1 MSKRFFGTDGVRGVA
16 NTEPITAETTLRL
29 GKALAKIILDTS
41 GEDRKR
47 ILIGKDT
54 RISGSML
61 EMSLA
66 AGVCSMGFDVLLAG
80 DIPTPAVAF
89 LTTDLMCGAGV
100 VISASH
106 NPFEDNGIKF
116 FDARGLKFDDQR
128 ELDIESLII
137 SENFDSDYSI
147 DHQLGRAYRLED
159 AAGRYTVFLKT
170 SIPKGLNL
178 KGLKIVL
185 DCANGAGHKVAPQVF
200 QELGAEVTPLFIS
213 PDGRNINL
221 NCGSLH
227 PEAMTREILKSG
239 ADFGVALDGDGD
251 RAIFADENGNTV
263 DGDQIM
269 GMVSLDLFERG
280 LLKHGTVVATVMS
293 NLGLE
298 VALKQKGIR
307 LVRTA
312 VGDRYVVEAML
323 KDGYNFG
330 GEQSGHLVF
339 FDYSTTGDG
348 ILSALQVASIIKR
361 TSKSLSSLTSWIKKY
376 PQILHNIPVK
386 DRVNFDDVPAV
397 RKVIED
403 CEQRLGNSGRILI
416 RYSGT
421 QSLCRVMVEGENQ
434 ELVQKVVEEVSDA
447 LVGNI
452 CHD

>member
-1 MSKRFFGTDGVRGVA
+1 MTKRFFGTDGVRGVA
-16 NTEPITAETTLRL
+16 NREPITAETVLKL
-29 GKALAKIILDTS
+29 GKALARALLES
-41 GEDRKR
+41 SNEGERR

-61 EMSLA
+61 EMAMA
-66 AGVCSMGFDVLLAG
+66 AGICSMGLDVLLAG

-89 LTTDLMCGAGV
+89 LTRDLMCCAGV
-100 VISASH
+100 VVSASH
-106 NPFEDNGIKF
+106 NPFEDNGLKF
-116 FDARGLKFDDQR
+116 FDAQGFKFDDQR
-128 ELDIESLII
+128 ELDIESLLV
-137 SENFDSDYSI
+137 SESIDSDHSI
-147 DHQLGRAYRLED
+147 VHQLGRVSRVED
-159 AAGRYTVFLKT
+159 GSARYLVFLKT

-185 DCANGAGHKVAPQVF
+185 DCANGAGYRVAPQIF
-200 QELGAEVTPLFIS
+200 QELGAEVVPLFAS

-227 PEAMTREILKSG
+227 PEAMTMEILKSG

-251 RAIFADENGNTV
+251 RAIFADENGATV

-280 LLKHGTVVATVMS
+280 LLKHDTLVATVMT

-298 VALKQKGIR
+298 VAMKQKGIR
-307 LVRTA
+307 LVRTT

-348 ILSALQVASIIKR
+348 ILSALQVASIMKR
-361 TSKSLSSLTSWIKKY
+361 TSKSLSSLTGWIKKF
-376 PQILHNIPVK
+376 PQILHNIPIKV
-386 DRVNFDDVPAV
+386 RVNFSEVPAV

-403 CEQRLGNSGRILI
+403 CEKRLGDSGRILI

-421 QSLCRVMVEGENQ
+421 QSLCRVMVEGEDQ
-434 ELVQKVVEEVSDA
+434 KLVQNVVQEVSDA
-447 LVGNI
+447 LAGNI
-452 CHD
+452 CHE

>member
-1 MSKRFFGTDGVRGVA
+1 MTKRFFGTDGVRGVA
-16 NTEPITAETTLRL
+16 NREPITAETVLRL
-29 GKALAKIILDTS
+29 GKALARALLES
-41 GEDRKR
+41 SNEGERR

-61 EMSLA
+61 EMAMA
-66 AGVCSMGFDVLLAG
+66 AGICSMGLDVLLAG

-89 LTTDLMCGAGV
+89 LTRDLMCCAGV
-100 VISASH
+100 VVSASH
-106 NPFEDNGIKF
+106 NPFEDNGLKF
-116 FDARGLKFDDQR
+116 FDAQGFKFDDQR
-128 ELDIESLII
+128 ELDIESLLV
-137 SENFDSDYSI
+137 SESIDSDYSI
-147 DHQLGRAYRLED
+147 VHQLGRVSRVKD
-159 AAGRYTVFLKT
+159 ASARYMVFLKT

-185 DCANGAGHKVAPQVF
+185 DCANGAGYRVAPQIF
-200 QELGAEVTPLFIS
+200 QELGAEVVPLFTS

-227 PEAMTREILKSG
+227 PEAMTMEILKSG

-251 RAIFADENGNTV
+251 RAIFADENGATV

-280 LLKHGTVVATVMS
+280 LLKHDTLVATVMT

-298 VALKQKGIR
+298 LAMKQKGIR
-307 LVRTA
+307 LVRTT

-323 KDGYNFG
+323 KEGYNFG

-348 ILSALQVASIIKR
+348 ILSALQVASIMKR
-361 TSKSLSSLTSWIKKY
+361 TSKSLSSLTGWIKKF
-376 PQILHNIPVK
+376 PQILHNIPIKARVK
-386 DRVNFDDVPAV
+386 FYEVPAV

-403 CEQRLGNSGRILI
+403 CEKRLGDSGRILI

-421 QSLCRVMVEGENQ
+421 QSLCRVMVEGEDQ
-434 ELVQKVVEEVSDA
+434 ELVQNVVKEVSDA
-447 LVGNI
+447 LAGNI
-452 CHD
+452 CHE

>member
-1 MSKRFFGTDGVRGVA
+1 MTKRFFGTDGVRGVA
-16 NTEPITAETTLRL
+16 NREPITAETVLRL
-29 GKALAKIILDTS
+29 GKALARALLES
-41 GEDRKR
+41 SNEGERR

-61 EMSLA
+61 EMAMA
-66 AGVCSMGFDVLLAG
+66 AGICSMGLDVLLAG

-89 LTTDLMCGAGV
+89 LTRDLMCCAGV
-100 VISASH
+100 VVSASH
-106 NPFEDNGIKF
+106 NPFEDNGLKF
-116 FDARGLKFDDQR
+116 FDAQGFKFDDQR
-128 ELDIESLII
+128 ELDIESLLV
-137 SENFDSDYSI
+137 SESIDSDYSI
-147 DHQLGRAYRLED
+147 VHQLGRVSRVKD
-159 AAGRYTVFLKT
+159 ASARYMVFLKT

-185 DCANGAGHKVAPQVF
+185 DCANGAGYRVAPQIF
-200 QELGAEVTPLFIS
+200 QELGAEVVPLFTS

-227 PEAMTREILKSG
+227 PEAMTKEILKSG

-251 RAIFADENGNTV
+251 RAIFADENGATV

-280 LLKHGTVVATVMS
+280 LLKHDTLVATVMT

-298 VALKQKGIR
+298 LAMKQKGIR
-307 LVRTA
+307 LVRTT

-323 KDGYNFG
+323 KEGYNFG

-348 ILSALQVASIIKR
+348 ILSALQVASIMKR
-361 TSKSLSSLTSWIKKY
+361 TSKSLSSLTGWIKKF
-376 PQILHNIPVK
+376 PQILHNIPIKARVK
-386 DRVNFDDVPAV
+386 FYEVPAV

-403 CEQRLGNSGRILI
+403 CEKRLGDSGRILI

-421 QSLCRVMVEGENQ
+421 QSLCRVMVEGEDQ
-434 ELVQKVVEEVSDA
+434 ELVQNVVKEVSDA
-447 LVGNI
+447 LAGNI
-452 CHD
+452 CHE

>member
-16 NTEPITAETTLRL
+16 NREPITPETVLKL
-29 GKALAKIILDTS
+29 GKSVAKIILREPKE
-41 GEDRKR
+41 GNRR

-61 EMSLA
+61 EMALA
-66 AGVCSMGFDVLLAG
+66 AGVCSMGLDVLLVG
-80 DIPTPAVAF
+80 VIPTPAVAF
-89 LTTDLMCGAGV
+89 LTRDLVFDVGV

-116 FDARGLKFDDQR
+116 FDSRGLKFDDQR
-128 ELDIESLII
+128 ELDIEKLMI
-137 SENFDSDYSI
+137 SEHIDLDYSI
-147 DHQLGRAYRLED
+147 DHQLGRVLPLED
-159 AAGRYTVFLKT
+159 AAGRYIRFLKT
-170 SIPKGLNL
+170 SVPKGLNL
-178 KGLKIVL
+178 EGMKIVL
-185 DCANGAGHKVAPQVF
+185 DCANGAGHKIAPLVF
-200 QELGAEVTPLFIS
+200 RELGAEVIPLFTS

-221 NCGSLH
+221 DCGSLH
-227 PEAMTREILKSG
+227 PEAMIREITNNG

-251 RAIFADENGNTV
+251 RAIFTDENGNTV

-280 LLKHGTVVATVMS
+280 LLKRDTLVATVMS

-298 VALKQKGIR
+298 MALKQKGIN
-307 LVRTA
+307 LLRTA
-312 VGDRYVVEAML
+312 VGDRYVVEAMV

-330 GEQSGHLVF
+330 GEQSGHIVF

-348 ILSALQVASIIKR
+348 ILSALQVASIMKR
-361 TSKSLSSLTSWIKKY
+361 TSKPLSSLTGWIKKY
-376 PQILHNIPVK
+376 PQVLHNIPVR
-386 DRVNFDDVPAV
+386 DRVNLADVPGV

-403 CEQRLGNSGRILI
+403 CEKRLGDSGRILI

-421 QSLCRVMVEGENQ
+421 QSLCRVMVEGEDQ
-434 ELVQKVVEEVSDA
+434 ALVQKVVEELSDA

-452 CHD
+452 CHE